1 MIPTVVIL
9 MQVATT
15 QLALTHANASQDLVA
30 VSMTDLLI
38 VNQCNVY
45 TVIIWNRMIFS
56 STNHRFITKIRV

>member
-1 MIPTVVIL
+1 MIPTVVII

-30 VSMTDLLI
+30 VSMTDVLI

-45 TVIIWNRMIFS
+45 AVIIWNPMRFS
-56 STNHRFITKIRV
+56 STNTTGS

>member
-1 MIPTVVIL
+1 MIPTVVII

-30 VSMTDLLI
+30 VSMTDVLI

-45 TVIIWNRMIFS
+45 AVIIWNLMRFS
-56 STNHRFITKIRV
+56 STNTTGS

>member
-1 MIPTVVIL
+1 

-30 VSMTDLLI
+30 VSMTDVLI

-45 TVIIWNRMIFS
+45 TVLVWILMGFS
-56 STNHRFITKIRV
+56 PTNTAGS

>member
-1 MIPTVVIL
+1 MIPTVVII
-9 MQVATT
+9 MQVAKT

-45 TVIIWNRMIFS
+45 TVIIWNLMRFS
-56 STNHRFITKIRV
+56 STNTTGS

>member
-1 MIPTVVIL
+1 MIPTVVII

-30 VSMTDLLI
+30 VSMTDVLI

-45 TVIIWNRMIFS
+45 TVIIWKQMRFS
-56 STNHRFITKIRV
+56 STNTTGS

>member
-1 MIPTVVIL
+1 MIPTVVII

-30 VSMTDLLI
+30 VSMTDVLI

-45 TVIIWNRMIFS
+45 TVIIWNLMRFS
-56 STNHRFITKIRV
+56 STNTTGS

>member
-1 MIPTVVIL
+1 MIPTAVII

-38 VNQCNVY
+38 VNKYNVY
-45 TVIIWNRMIFS
+45 TVITWNLMRFS
-56 STNHRFITKIRV
+56 STNTTGS

>member
-1 MIPTVVIL
+1 MIPTVVII

-30 VSMTDLLI
+30 VSMTDVLI

-45 TVIIWNRMIFS
+45 TVLVWILMGFAQ
-56 STNHRFITKIRV
+56 TNTAGS

>member
-1 MIPTVVIL
+1 MIPTVVII

-30 VSMTDLLI
+30 VSMTDVLI

-45 TVIIWNRMIFS
+45 TVIVWILMGFS
-56 STNHRFITKIRV
+56 STNTTGS

>member
-1 MIPTVVIL
+1 MIPTVVII

-45 TVIIWNRMIFS
+45 TVVIWNLMRFS
-56 STNHRFITKIRV
+56 LTNTNGS